1 MLSQNIDYFG
11 FQMILKKRFKILE
24 TGDRSGNTLKQTDDN
39 VEPPPT
45 LAPEVPVQEVI
56 SSTFFL

>member
-1 MLSQNIDYFG
+1 M
-11 FQMILKKRFKILE
+11 
-24 TGDRSGNTLKQTDDN
+24 KQTYDVDN

-56 SSTFFL
+56 YLSFLPRK